1 MEQILNSET
10 KVLSKGTQVSFALDD
25 IYSNYPISVNI
36 SGNWSGSISG
46 SCGENVTGDIF
57 TAGVYEIPA
66 GQNSKNFSAKLTN
79 KCSSIDATLSL
90 TVSNGAL
97 YCTVDY
103 TFQGQ
108 SFMAWDVSGQISVT
122 KIYQEIPGYVLSY
135 PACPEGYTYTVTRTA
150 SEVAETG
157 VLINSPNYSGS
168 VHVYNGDS
176 LTVSASVENG
186 YYAPSFG
193 FDTAGVTSKT
203 NISGNVSLVFNT
215 SGKIHYPI
223 VLQPYTGTTISLKKF
238 LYPPNPSFD
247 CDGG

>member
-1 MEQILNSET
+1 MEQILNSEN
-10 KVLSKGTQVSFALDD
+10 KVLSKGTQVSFALDE

-103 TFQGQ
+103 TFQGHLWRGMCRGR
-108 SFMAWDVSGQISVT
+108 FPLRKFIRKFRVMYLVIRL
-122 KIYQEIPGYVLSY
+122 VLK
-135 PACPEGYTYTVTRTA
+135 ATLTR
-150 SEVAETG
+150 
-157 VLINSPNYSGS
+157 
-168 VHVYNGDS
+168 
-176 LTVSASVENG
+176 
-186 YYAPSFG
+186 
-193 FDTAGVTSKT
+193 
-203 NISGNVSLVFNT
+203 
-215 SGKIHYPI
+215 
-223 VLQPYTGTTISLKKF
+223 
-238 LYPPNPSFD
+238 
-247 CDGG
+247 